1 MSASGSGARPVL
13 EAAEVSKRFGG
24 VAALDGV
31 SIALRSG
38 EVVCLLGDNGAGKST
53 LVRILTGVHP
63 PDEGT
68 VRLDGAPVVFGSPR
82 DAAARG
88 VAAVHQ
94 DLALLPLMS
103 VWRNFWLGAEPTV
116 GRGLLR
122 RIDVRRAR
130 REAGAAL
137 AGQGIAIDDVRR
149 PVAGLS
155 GGERQA
161 VAIARAL
168 HRGARVLVLDE
179 PTAALGVRQA
189 AVVLEQIERAKT
201 GGAAVL
207 LVTHQPRHAWPVGD
221 RFVALRR
228 GRIELDRAKGE
239 VTEAELLDRMAGRR
253 IESEG

>member
-1 MSASGSGARPVL
+1 VL
-13 EAAEVSKRFGG
+13 EAVDVSKRFGG

-31 SIALRSG
+31 SIALGAG

-63 PDEGT
+63 PDDGV
-68 VRLDGAPVVFGSPR
+68 VRLDGAPVDFGSPR

-103 VWRNFWLGAEPTV
+103 VWRNFWLGAEPTR
-116 GRGLLR
+116 GRGPFR
-122 RIDVRRAR
+122 RLDVARARKEARAALAAQGIELEVRRA
-130 REAGAAL
+130 
-137 AGQGIAIDDVRR
+137 
-149 PVAGLS
+149 VAGLS

-189 AVVLEQIERAKT
+189 GIVLEQIERAKA

-228 GRIELDRAKGE
+228 GRVELDRAKGE
-239 VTEAELLDRMAGRR
+239 LTEADLLDRMAGRR